1 MGLGIDRTRALRRQG
16 VRLSNYY
23 LHSEEGDDDGDIAL
37 AYRVQAFVGVEQTN
51 SLETNQVH
59 AGTAAGSSEGSIGTL
74 CPSSVPQNIQ

>member
-1 MGLGIDRTRALRRQG
+1 MRRQG

-59 AGTAAGSSEGSIGTL
+59 AGTAAGSS
-74 CPSSVPQNIQ
+74 